1 MDKFDRTYQLHNILR
16 ERRTPIARA
25 DLMRRL
31 ECSEPTVFRLIRIL
45 REYLGAPIEYNDEAG
60 GYFYRRDAQ
69 GGSYELPGL
78 WFNARE
84 LQAIVVFDRLFE
96 SLEPGLLG
104 EHLAPLVRRVT
115 ELLEHKRLGL
125 TEAAHRIRV
134 LGMASR
140 PTSEW
145 FHILAGATLQRR
157 KLHITYHG
165 RDRDRATERTVSPQ
179 RLVHYRDNWYL
190 DGWCHL
196 RDDLRSFSVDRVR
209 EARELEEEAK
219 AISDAQ
225 LDEYFA
231 SAYGIFSGKANKMAV
246 LHFSAERARWVA
258 DERWHP
264 QQTGQFLIDGRFELK
279 IPYRDEREL
288 IMDIL
293 RHGPEVEVVA
303 PEMLRRTVHE
313 QLERAIAHYDAP
325 PGTQNRKPE

>member
-1 MDKFDRTYQLHNILR
+1 MDRELLMDKFDRIYQIHNILR
-16 ERRTPIARA
+16 DRRTPIPRA

-45 REYLGAPIEYNDEAG
+45 REYPGAPI
-60 GYFYRRDAQ
+60 
-69 GGSYELPGL
+69 
-78 WFNARE
+78 
-84 LQAIVVFDRLFE
+84 
-96 SLEPGLLG
+96 
-104 EHLAPLVRRVT
+104 VRRVT

-140 PTSEW
+140 PTGEW

-179 RLVHYRDNWYL
+179 RLMHYRD
-190 DGWCHL
+190 D
-196 RDDLRSFSVDRVR
+196 
-209 EARELEEEAK
+209 
-219 AISDAQ
+219 
-225 LDEYFA
+225 
-231 SAYGIFSGKANKMAV
+231 
-246 LHFSAERARWVA
+246 
-258 DERWHP
+258 
-264 QQTGQFLIDGRFELK
+264 
-279 IPYRDEREL
+279 REL

-303 PEMLRRTVHE
+303 PDTLRRTVHE